1 MKTVLALAT
10 LLMLSGAPLLAVYAP
25 IPEEEQGQ
33 GFSAQVTGGVTQ
45 DSNIFGAASNEIDS
59 LVYHIA
65 PQVALNASLSPR
77 TFLTARYRLTLEHV
91 VERPGDRTLDSH
103 DVSLRLAHSFR
114 PDTRLDVTE
123 SFQVVKNPESLLAGL
138 PLNTDQS
145 FKLNVLDGRYETKL
159 NPRLGGTLRAR
170 AVSYRFDND
179 SLARSLDRDEFL
191 LAAAGAY
198 SLLPETLLAAEV
210 MYQDIG
216 YDFGSASKDKTS
228 RFLLVGFDYK
238 PSPKLSGRV
247 RVGWEDRRR
256 RGERGEDAPYAEVS
270 LKYDY
275 GEASYVSGGYS
286 YALEETSNLDLY
298 TDTKVNRLFVN
309 AQHFLT
315 PMIAAST
322 SVNFEPASL
331 QGRSGVS
338 PNRDEDTIRL
348 GLALTY
354 QARRNW
360 TVSATYDY
368 DRVASDDLDRELRR
382 TRTGVTARYAF

>member
-1 MKTVLALAT
+1 MKTVPALVT
-10 LLMLSGAPLLAVYAP
+10 ILMVCGAPLMAVYAP

-33 GFSAQVTGGVTQ
+33 GFSAQVTGGVTH

-59 LVYHIA
+59 LVYHVA
-65 PQVALNASLSPR
+65 PQVALNASLAPR

-91 VERPGDRTLDSH
+91 VDRPGDRTLDSH
-103 DVSLRLAHSFR
+103 DLSLRLAHAFR
-114 PDTRLDVTE
+114 PDTKLDVTE

-145 FKLNVLDGRYETKL
+145 FKRNHLEGRYETKF
-159 NPRLGGTLRAR
+159 NPRFGGTLRAR

-179 SLARSLDRDEFL
+179 NLARSLDRDEFM

-210 MYQDIG
+210 RYQDIG
-216 YDFGSASKDKTS
+216 YDADSGSKDKTS
-228 RFLLVGFDYK
+228 RFVLIGFDYK

-270 LKYDY
+270 VKYDY

-309 AQHFLT
+309 VQHFLT
-315 PMIAAST
+315 PMVAAST
-322 SVNFEPASL
+322 SVNYEPASL
-331 QGRSGVS
+331 QGRSGIS
-338 PNRDEDTIRL
+338 PNRDEDTIRA
-348 GLALTY
+348 GFALTY
-354 QARRNW
+354 VARRNW
-360 TVSATYDY
+360 SVSTTFDY
-368 DRVASDDLDRELRR
+368 DRVTSEDPARELKR
-382 TRTGVTARYAF
+382 TRTGVAARYAF